1 MFLISIPF
9 FKIKTDT
16 SRIKL
21 LRLII
26 RIKNE
31 WLKDTMFKKSYE
43 KVTDYCLVLPFYTPT
58 KRRIWLVF
66 WWYKNSALES
76 NGLKNIV

>member
-9 FKIKTDT
+9 FKIKTET

-31 WLKDTMFKKSYE
+31 WLKILCLKKVMKKYINR
-43 KVTDYCLVLPFYTPT
+43 LLPGFAFLYPLP
-58 KRRIWLVF
+58 KEE
-66 WWYKNSALES
+66 YD
-76 NGLKNIV
+76 

>member
-26 RIKNE
+26 RVKNE

-43 KVTDYCLVLPFYTPT
+43 KVTDYCQVLPFYTPT
-58 KRRIWLVF
+58 KRRI
-66 WWYKNSALES
+66 
-76 NGLKNIV
+76 